1 MSEQAQEQ
9 NKVALV
15 IVAHPDDAEFGAAGT
30 AAKWVQQGWD
40 VYYVICT
47 DAAGGGSDEATDV
60 GLEARR
66 QMTETRKREQRAAGE
81 VLGLKDVIFLDYQ
94 DGKLEPTLEL
104 RRDIVRVLRKYRPYR
119 VVCQSPER
127 TWVPTMAIGRYHPD
141 HLAAGEAVIKAL
153 YPASQNPWDF
163 PELLEEGL
171 LPHKV
176 KEVYIMGAPH
186 VNYFEDVT
194 GVMEKKVEALLC
206 HKSQFIGR
214 EEFVEKMVK
223 SRTADLGK
231 KYWVE
236 YAEEFH
242 RTDNW

>member
-1 MSEQAQEQ
+1 
-9 NKVALV
+9 
-15 IVAHPDDAEFGAAGT
+15 
-30 AAKWVQQGWD
+30 
-40 VYYVICT
+40 
-47 DAAGGGSDEATDV
+47 
-60 GLEARR
+60 
-66 QMTETRKREQRAAGE
+66 
-81 VLGLKDVIFLDYQ
+81 
-94 DGKLEPTLEL
+94 
-104 RRDIVRVLRKYRPYR
+104 
-119 VVCQSPER
+119 
-127 TWVPTMAIGRYHPD
+127 MAIGRYHPD

-194 GVMEKKVEALLC
+194 GVMDKKVEALLC

>member
-1 MSEQAQEQ
+1 M
-9 NKVALV
+9 ALV

-30 AAKWVQQGWD
+30 VAKWVQQGWE

-47 DAAGGGSDEATDV
+47 DAAGGGPDEATDV
-60 GLEARR
+60 GQAARQ
-66 QMTETRKREQRAAGE
+66 QMTDTRKREQRAAGA
-81 VLGLKDVIFLDYQ
+81 VLGLKDVIFLDYP
-94 DGKLEPTLEL
+94 DGRLEPTLEL
-104 RRDIVRVLRKYRPYR
+104 RREIVRVLRKYRPTR
-119 VVCQSPER
+119 VLCQSPER
-127 TWVPTMAIGRYHPD
+127 TWVPTMTIGRYHPD
-141 HLAAGEAVIKAL
+141 HLAAGEAVIKAI

-163 PELLEEGL
+163 PELLDEGL

-194 GVMEKKVEALLC
+194 ESMEKKIEALLC

-214 EEFVEKMVK
+214 EDGLEKIVRA
-223 SRTADLGK
+223 RTADLGK
-231 KYWVE
+231 KYWVA

-242 RTDNW
+242 RTDNG